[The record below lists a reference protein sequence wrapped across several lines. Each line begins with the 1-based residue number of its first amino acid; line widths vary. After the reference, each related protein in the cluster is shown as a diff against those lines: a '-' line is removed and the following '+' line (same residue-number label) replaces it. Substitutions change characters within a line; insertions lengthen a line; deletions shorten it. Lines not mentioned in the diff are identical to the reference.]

1 VAAVHSHMSEDT
13 AAPDL
18 DQQARD
24 IMDRIR
30 YVVLGTIDED
40 GRTRTSPVYFTPHGY
55 EDLYWV
61 SNPESHHSHNLGRDN
76 RLSGVVFDSTVPPG
90 PDTGAVYVTGTAREV
105 PADELA
111 QHLPNAFDPERGAR
125 AFTAEE
131 LTGDADLRLWVL
143 HVDSWDVHIRGGHPT
158 LGTGTDRRQPVDP
171 RRSRGA

>member
-1 VAAVHSHMSEDT
+1 MSEDT

-24 IMDRIR
+24 ILDRIR

-40 GRTRTSPVYFTPHGY
+40 GRTRTSPVYFKPHGY

-61 SNPESHHSHNLGRDN
+61 SNPSSHHSRNLERDN
-76 RLSGVVFDSTVPPG
+76 RVSGVVFDSTVVPG

-105 PADELA
+105 PADELE
-111 QHLPNAFDPERGAR
+111 QHLPNAFDPDRGGR
-125 AFTAEE
+125 EFTVAD
-131 LTGDADLRLWVL
+131 LTGDDLRLWVL

-158 LGTGTDRRQPVDP
+158 LGTGTDRREPVDP
-171 RRSRGA
+171 RPGRPA